1 MTAPRRALKLCPDS
15 GCLASAIATWRAA
28 RNEICEAATSICST
42 NCSART
48 TPESGHPKAVC
59 RDVSVRL
66 QRLCPGEFRQPRDLL
81 RRTRKSANGL
91 SRAAIAAVPLSSAAI
106 LASRIFA
113 VFNQCDPLDGLSDN
127 RQVHGRAPAPYERH
141 RGRTRSQ
148 VRRALGARSP
158 VPAASRVIAFAI
170 PAASV
175 LAGYQYLQM
184 HWLLQSDLHHLRY
197 PHRCGRSF

>member
-1 MTAPRRALKLCPDS
+1 MPSVMTAPRRALKLCPDS

-91 SRAAIAAVPLSSAAI
+91 SRAAIAAVPPSSAAI

-127 RQVHGRAPAPYERH
+127 PQVHGRAPAPYERH
-141 RGRTRSQ
+141 RGRTRWAFSTAIMA
-148 VRRALGARSP
+148 VSHARLATSAREP
-158 VPAASRVIAFAI
+158 VTTEAT
-170 PAASV
+170 
-175 LAGYQYLQM
+175 
-184 HWLLQSDLHHLRY
+184 
-197 PHRCGRSF
+197 